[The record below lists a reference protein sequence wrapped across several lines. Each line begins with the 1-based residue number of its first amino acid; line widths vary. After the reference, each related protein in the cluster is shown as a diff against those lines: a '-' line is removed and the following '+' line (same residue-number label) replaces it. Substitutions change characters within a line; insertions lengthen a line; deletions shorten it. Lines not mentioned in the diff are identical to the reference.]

1 MVGGQRPDTN
11 GDFITMNQCDAPLR
25 CAAFKSKE
33 TTTHRHVKL
42 SDDSCTPRRNGDCG
56 RVHGTLFAS

>member
-25 CAAFKSKE
+25 CIQIK
-33 TTTHRHVKL
+33 
-42 SDDSCTPRRNGDCG
+42 GDNDTQA
-56 RVHGTLFAS
+56 RQTIR